1 MRIVVALE
9 HSTCRQH
16 SCTNLPVTGRSQACH
31 RTAHVVT
38 VMPQDP
44 GVAKLMR
51 CDPRLGSTRQAKH
64 CRRDGAGHWS
74 RSADRTQRLGPRQHE
89 PSANALLPD
98 RTRPSQPRPD
108 VSPPRI
114 PSTSTGATHNVHSM
128 AAPRLPASIS
138 PPPTFAPHDSRLRA
152 SMPSPPPYNPRKRQR
167 AEPAQLEKASQPIA
181 KRQRAERD
189 SGRRASAAYWE
200 NVSKVWLTKR
210 ALEELDRRTLSA
222 CPAPTRRSQRSHRS
236 VRRRAHR
243 PATETCAAESGAARR
258 SAQYTVDPLSGCSAR
273 TARRIK
279 SAARRGGPDLSELRN
294 VRVATYWL
302 VLGPD

>member
-1 MRIVVALE
+1 
-9 HSTCRQH
+9 
-16 SCTNLPVTGRSQACH
+16 
-31 RTAHVVT
+31 
-38 VMPQDP
+38 
-44 GVAKLMR
+44 MR
-51 CDPRLGSTRQAKH
+51 CDPRLGSTRQADGSC
-64 CRRDGAGHWS
+64 CRDPSRWV
-74 RSADRTQRLGPRQHE
+74 RSADLDQCPAPSRLQCL
-89 PSANALLPD
+89 ANALLPD

-138 PPPTFAPHDSRLRA
+138 PPPTFTPHDSRLRA
-152 SMPSPPPYNPRKRQR
+152 SMPSRPPYNPRKRQR
-167 AEPAQLEKASQPIA
+167 AEPGQLEKASQPVA
-181 KRQRAERD
+181 KRQRTERD

-222 CPAPTRRSQRSHRS
+222 RSARPAPRSRCSHRTHRS

-243 PATETCAAESGAARR
+243 PATETCAAELGAARR
-258 SAQYTVDPLSGCSAR
+258 SAQYIVDPLSGCSAR

-279 SAARRGGPDLSELRN
+279 SAARRGGSDLSELRN
-294 VRVATYWL
+294 VRVAACWL